1 MKKTFSIA
9 IMAIM
14 ALLGIQDIKAQTAI
28 FSLETIADG
37 NATVGSFE
45 KSGVNNSDSDTKRWT
60 MKSSGAYIKCTTSQ
74 AIQEGDEL
82 IIAGET
88 RSTSTNGFYVRME
101 GTKDAEAV
109 AELKGS
115 GKKKAQ
121 TTRYTVEAGS
131 KLIGQSTFYV
141 MMANKERQWWID
153 SIVMNTQGVSTGIS
167 SVSANKTDKK
177 VYYDL
182 NGRQVKTPQKG
193 HIYVSNNGKKVVY

>member
-1 MKKTFSIA
+1 MKQKITLMMIA
-9 IMAIM
+9 MLSLFGLQNAE
-14 ALLGIQDIKAQTAI
+14 AQTAI
-28 FSLETIADG
+28 FSLETIGDG

-45 KSGVNNSDSDTKRWT
+45 KSGVNNSDSDTNRWT
-60 MKSSGAYIKCTTSQ
+60 MKSSGAYIMCTTSQ

-82 IIAGET
+82 IITGEPK
-88 RSTSTNGFYVRME
+88 STSTNGFCVRLE

-109 AELKGS
+109 AELKAN
-115 GKKKAQ
+115 GKKRVQ
-121 TTRYTVEAGS
+121 TTSYTVEAGS

-153 SIVMNTQGVSTGIS
+153 SIVMNTNGVSTGIS

-182 NGRQVKTPQKG
+182 CGRQVKTPQKG
-193 HIYVSNNGKKVVY
+193 HIYVSSNGKKVVY